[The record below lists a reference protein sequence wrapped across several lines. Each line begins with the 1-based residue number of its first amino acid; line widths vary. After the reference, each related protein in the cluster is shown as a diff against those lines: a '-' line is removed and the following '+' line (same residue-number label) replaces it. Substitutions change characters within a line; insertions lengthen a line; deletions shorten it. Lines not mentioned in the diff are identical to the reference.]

1 MRFRL
6 RFYFILFVLPRLEF
20 DTFSLSLS
28 LRCFRFAPDRISQF
42 LSQITCPELD
52 LCGLQSGHY
61 CGRNEYNNNDDGD
74 THNNNATKN
83 A

>member
-6 RFYFILFVLPRLEF
+6 RFYFILF
-20 DTFSLSLS
+20 DTF
-28 LRCFRFAPDRISQF
+28 FRYDIFLLHLDRISQF

-52 LCGLQSGHY
+52 LYVCVCDYNQTINVDEMNTTTPAPSPTTIY
-61 CGRNEYNNNDDGD
+61 CN
-74 THNNNATKN
+74 TKN